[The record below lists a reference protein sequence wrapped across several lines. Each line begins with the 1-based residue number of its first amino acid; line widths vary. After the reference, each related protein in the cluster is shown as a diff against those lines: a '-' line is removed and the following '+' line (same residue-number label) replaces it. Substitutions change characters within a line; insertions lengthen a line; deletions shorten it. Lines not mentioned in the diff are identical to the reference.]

1 MRSVNVERKAR
12 RPIRGQAVRASTRG
26 KRELPEVQPGSARK
40 RGNNGIVANLAERIA
55 PFFRRPIFTLCGIVL
70 GLVLI
75 GVLLA
80 SGVIG
85 RGFHALGRGLNTVT
99 ADAGFGIS
107 EIHITGNRR
116 TPYRQI
122 LEVLDMQPG
131 QSIFSADLWGAQ
143 QRLAS
148 LDWIASAEIHRRY
161 PDAIFVTLVE
171 KRPFALWQP
180 PSNTNGDAHGDVPIV
195 VVERNGRVITSREV
209 DNFRRLPKLVGAG
222 APEAAADLVDAVQ
235 THRAIAARIAAYA
248 RVSGRRWNLIL
259 DDGVTVELPESGWQ
273 KELDSL
279 EHLIIDNGILERDV
293 TEIDLRSP
301 THYFFLLKGGEKKDV
316 QRGKET

>member
-1 MRSVNVERKAR
+1 MRSVNVECKPRK
-12 RPIRGQAVRASTRG
+12 PIRGQAVRHSGRG
-26 KRELPEVQPGSARK
+26 KRELPEVQPGSAR
-40 RGNNGIVANLAERIA
+40 NGRKLGVFASLAARFA
-55 PFFRRPIFTLCGIVL
+55 PFFRRPIVTLCGIVL
-70 GLVLI
+70 AFALI
-75 GVLLA
+75 AALFA

-85 RGFHALGRGLNTVT
+85 RGFHAIGRGLDTVT

-122 LEVLDMQPG
+122 LEVLGMQPG
-131 QSIFSADLWGAQ
+131 QSIFAADLWSAQ
-143 QRLAS
+143 RRLAS

-180 PSNTNGDAHGDVPIV
+180 PADAHGDAPIV
-195 VVERNGRVITSREV
+195 VVERNGKVITSRDVEK
-209 DNFRRLPKLVGAG
+209 FRHLPKLVGAG
-222 APEAAADLVDAVQ
+222 APLAAADLVDAVQ
-235 THRAIAARIAAYA
+235 AHRAVAARLAAYA
-248 RVSGRRWNLIL
+248 RVSERRWNLIL

-279 EHLIIDNGILERDV
+279 EHMIIDNGILERDV

-301 THYFFLLKGGEKKDV
+301 THYFFVLRSGEKKDV
-316 QRGKET
+316 ERGKET